1 MSFYQIAQSIS
12 YGALVIWFFCLIKN
26 IKSTALLLLTN
37 LQWLF
42 VLSLL
47 SEKSNFSPNFN
58 QFLEGFKTAGLFGV
72 GLNFYEDSLE
82 ENLWRLESA
91 ERV

>member
-42 VLSLL
+42 SLSLL
-47 SEKSNFSPNFN
+47 S
-58 QFLEGFKTAGLFGV
+58 
-72 GLNFYEDSLE
+72 
-82 ENLWRLESA
+82 
-91 ERV
+91 

>member
-42 VLSLL
+42 SLSLL

-58 QFLEGFKTAGLFGV
+58 QFLEGFKTSCLFGV
-72 GLNFYEDSLE
+72 SIGGASDL
-82 ENLWRLESA
+82 
-91 ERV
+91 